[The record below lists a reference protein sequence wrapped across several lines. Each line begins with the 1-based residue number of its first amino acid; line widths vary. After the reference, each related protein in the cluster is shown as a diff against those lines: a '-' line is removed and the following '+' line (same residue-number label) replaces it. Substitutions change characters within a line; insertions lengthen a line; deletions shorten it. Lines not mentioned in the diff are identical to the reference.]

1 MSIELIKYDEK
12 YMCLIEKW
20 EKRRELFK
28 YLSHTR
34 PKFLLTGNEKEEK
47 STLFFMIKVD
57 EKIIGAV
64 WLEDITKVEAKLSIY
79 IAEISKRGKGI
90 GETIIKKLIKLVFND
105 LKLKKLYLHARET
118 NTRAIKLYEKCGFR
132 ITYKY
137 PSRHFSDGSYQGI
150 YEMCLNF

>member
-1 MSIELIKYDEK
+1 MNIELVKYDKK
-12 YMCLIEKW
+12 YVRLIEKW
-20 EKRRELFK
+20 EKHGELFK

-34 PKFLLTGNEKEEK
+34 PKFLLDRSEKKEK
-47 STLFFMIKVD
+47 NALFFMIELG
-57 EKIIGAV
+57 EKIIGAA

-79 IAEISKRGKGI
+79 IAEISMRGKGI
-90 GETIIKKLIKLVFND
+90 GETVIKKLIKLASGK

-118 NTRAIKLYEKCGFR
+118 NTRAIRLYEKCGFR